1 MDQTSFLDVAIVTP
15 QGVLF
20 DGKAHSV
27 ILPGEQGFFEI
38 LINHK
43 PIVSRL
49 FTGQIVIDDQRTIS
63 IRRGVARA
71 AKNQVLAV
79 VES

>member
-1 MDQTSFLDVAIVTP
+1 MNQGSVLDVAIVTP

-27 ILPGEQGFFEI
+27 ILPGEEGVFEV

-43 PIVSRL
+43 PILSRL
-49 FTGQIVIDDQRTIS
+49 FTGQIMVDDHAVS
-63 IRRGVARA
+63 IRRGVVRVV
-71 AKNQVLAV
+71 KNQILAV
-79 VES
+79 VEL

>member
-1 MDQTSFLDVAIVTP
+1 MDQGSVLDVAIVTP

-27 ILPGEQGFFEI
+27 VLPGEQGVFEI

-49 FTGQIVIDDQRTIS
+49 FTGQVVVDDRAVS
-63 IRRGVARA
+63 IRRGVVRVV
-71 AKNQVLAV
+71 KNQILAV
-79 VES
+79 VEL